1 MSSHSG
7 RWEEACSD
15 IGLPVWIV

>member
-7 RWEEACSD
+7 HWEEACSEM
-15 IGLPVWIV
+15 GLPVWIV